1 MGRARASVG
10 IEGVQTSEAEALW
23 YDPHRW
29 PVFVDGFG
37 HISRIDDSWPDEGAQ
52 TVWDSNPG
60 GRGRVIE
67 TVVAY
72 EARVGQTLGVEDE
85 RVRGTQRVAFT
96 PHPEGVRVA
105 LELEYKLKSA
115 GPLAPLVDF
124 FFIRRAQAD
133 SLRRTLARLRA
144 ELEAL
149 RDEPAA

>member
-10 IEGVQTSEAEALW
+10 IEGVQASEAEALW

-37 HISRIDDSWPDEGAQ
+37 HVRRVDEGWPDQGAQ
-52 TVWDSNPG
+52 SVWDSKPG

-72 EARVGQTLGVEDE
+72 EARVGQTLSVEDE
-85 RVRGTQRVAFT
+85 RILGTQRVSFT
-96 PHPEGVRVA
+96 PHPEGVEVA
-105 LELEYKLKSA
+105 LELEYRLKSG
-115 GPLAPLVDF
+115 GPFGPLVDL
-124 FFIRRAQAD
+124 FFIRRAQGD

-144 ELEAL
+144 ELEAA
-149 RDEPAA
+149 RDEQGA